1 MQIYR
6 NKRKFLSKKK
16 VQLPT
21 GLVCNNMATLLF
33 WDTNRRHVK
42 TLYIRHLLVSHNTPC
57 MPPKCCIGISF
68 HFSWDACN
76 TSKGQA
82 IFFVGGRG
90 EGKQYVLW
98 RMQMYS
104 VNKVLR

>member
-1 MQIYR
+1 
-6 NKRKFLSKKK
+6 
-16 VQLPT
+16 
-21 GLVCNNMATLLF
+21 MATLLF

-42 TLYIRHLLVSHNTPC
+42 TLYIRHMLVSHNTPC

-82 IFFVGGRG
+82 IFCGGGRG